1 MRALEKLLGIMQALR
16 DPESGC
22 PWDREQSMTSI
33 KPYTLEESYEVI
45 DAIERNDMGDLR
57 AELGDLLFH
66 IVFYAEMA
74 DEMGAF
80 NFSDVVDTVNEKLIR
95 RHPHVFSDKTLNT
108 SEEVK
113 RQWEIT
119 KQQERQA
126 AQSGSQLYLDDISAF
141 MPAMLRALKLQKR
154 AAAVGFDWSTAP
166 PIFAKIEEEIEELKD
181 SLQQPDVNEVEVE
194 LGDLLFCCINLARHL
209 AVDPEM
215 ALRRT
220 NTKFIE
226 RFHHVEQALKR
237 QGISFNDATLE
248 QMDALWDEAKN
259 IT

>member
-1 MRALEKLLGIMQALR
+1 MQALEKLLSIMKALR

-22 PWDREQSMTSI
+22 PWDREQSIASI

-45 DAIERNDMGDLR
+45 DAIEHNDMDGLR

-74 DEMGAF
+74 NEIGAF
-80 NFSDVVDTVNEKLIR
+80 NFSDVMNSINEKLIR
-95 RHPHVFSDKTLNT
+95 RHPHVFSDKALDTT
-108 SEEVK
+108 EEVK

-154 AAAVGFDWSTAP
+154 AAAVGFDWPTTT
-166 PIFAKIEEEIEELKD
+166 PIFAKIDEEIEELKA
-181 SLQQPDVNEVEVE
+181 SLQQADVNGTEAEM
-194 LGDLLFCCINLARHL
+194 GDLLFCCINLARHL

-226 RFHHVEQALKR
+226 RFHHIEQALKR
-237 QGISFNDATLE
+237 QGISLNDATLE